1 MLAER
6 QEEETR
12 LGARPEPLAACRH
25 CHLFPASCWNVLDS
39 GDHGLLDTYRVESR
53 LSPGQ
58 VLFEEHAPCHGLH
71 CVESGLLALRKSD
84 EHGNGVILRLAH
96 PGETLGFPAF
106 FGRMAYTA
114 SAEALRETR
123 ICFFPARL
131 VQDILARNPS
141 LRDEFC
147 RLLAQ
152 ELVQYGE
159 ARLRVAT
166 RTLERRLQDL
176 LLQLLPG
183 CGEVGPCGTRA
194 RLELPLSRR
203 DLAAMLGVRPETVA
217 RAARQL
223 GELGL
228 ARFEGRQV
236 DIPDLRRLRR
246 ESR

>member
-1 MLAER
+1 LEAR
-6 QEEETR
+6 LET
-12 LGARPEPLAACRH
+12 LAACQH
-25 CHLFPASCWNVLDS
+25 CHLFPASCWHALDPA
-39 GDHGLLDTYRVESR
+39 DHGLLDSYRVESR
-53 LSPGQ
+53 LGAGQ

-71 CVESGLLALRKSD
+71 CIEDGLLALRKSD

-106 FGRMAYTA
+106 FGRMAYSA
-114 SAEALRETR
+114 RAEALRDSK
-123 ICFFPARL
+123 ICFFPGRL
-131 VQDILARNPS
+131 VQDILARNPG

-176 LLQLLPG
+176 LLQLLPS
-183 CGEVGPCGTRA
+183 CGEVAASGTSA

-223 GELGL
+223 GELGM

-236 DIPDLRRLRR
+236 AIPDLRRLRR
-246 ESR
+246 DSR